1 LEISI
6 PSLLSCPFCEH
17 AEVTPRTPAT
27 YVCAVLGCAVGAA
40 GGFHASNKG
49 LSIASLPS
57 TSLASAGFAFNGVAG
72 AVVAAMTAAAIG
84 CDLGAKAGA
93 KIDLVLFDNYRCS
106 ACGKTFKV

>member
-1 LEISI
+1 MEISI

-17 AEVTPRTPAT
+17 AEVTHRTPAT
-27 YVCAVLGCAVGAA
+27 YACAVLGCAVGAA
-40 GGFHASNKG
+40 GGFLASSRG
-49 LSIASLPS
+49 LAIASPPS

-84 CDLGAKAGA
+84 CELGAKAGA
-93 KIDLVLFDNYRCS
+93 KIDLVLFDNYRCC

>member
-1 LEISI
+1 MEISI

-17 AEVTPRTPAT
+17 AEVTHRTPAT
-27 YVCAVLGCAVGAA
+27 YACAVLGCAVGAA

-84 CDLGAKAGA
+84 CELGAKAGA

-106 ACGKTFKV
+106 ACEKTFKV